1 MKRIASGC
9 LAAWLL
15 AGAVWAAAPPPHRAQ
30 TRGALGTPAP
40 QKLRVN
46 PRLDYNSDS
55 DDGELFLFPKGLKLD
70 EGKLFPDR
78 PHLIL
83 FYQVG

>member
-15 AGAVWAAAPPPHRAQ
+15 AGAVWAA
-30 TRGALGTPAP
+30 AP

-70 EGKLFPDR
+70 EGKLLPDR